1 MDCLFCK
8 IIDGQLESRIVYEDD
23 EVLAILDLFPATTGH
38 TLVMPKKHIVNCFD
52 ASEGEVAS
60 LMAKATMLAKELKT
74 KLNASGMNVLINNE
88 PIAGQVIPHLHVHL
102 IPRYDGT
109 ENILATSQD
118 AKDHLDDTL
127 KRIIND

>member
-118 AKDHLDDTL
+118 AKDYLDDTL